1 MTLTKTII
9 RVLRTL
15 PFLVLAAL
23 SIRAAAQA
31 PQGRGHFAIN
41 MGITADGL
49 AEAVTKIP
57 HIRTCAVLFLLATI
71 AVGSRRLS
79 LAFGLTMLIG
89 ASWEVAEAT
98 GIGRNSRL
106 VDLAPDLIGT
116 FLSLVLVLLIRSLVN
131 RFTTWQRGAQG
142 QPETG

>member
-1 MTLTKTII
+1 M
-9 RVLRTL
+9 L

-23 SIRAAAQA
+23 SIRAAAYA

-41 MGITADGL
+41 MSITANGL
-49 AEAVTKIP
+49 AEAVAKIP

-79 LAFGLTMLIG
+79 LAFALTMLVG

-116 FLSLVLVLLIRSLVN
+116 FLSLTLVFLVRSLVN
-131 RFTTWQRGAQG
+131 RFSTWRRRAQC
-142 QPETG
+142 QLETG